1 MNPLLLESLGGGLL
15 VGLSL
20 GALGGGGSIL
30 AIPTLIYLLGQ
41 NAHDAST
48 IALVVVAASAA
59 MGLVVHAR
67 SGTVDAKAGL
77 LFGVVGIAANL
88 GASQLSGTID
98 PRVLALG
105 FAAITLV
112 AAWRMWSTMCSSEA
126 KSDTA
131 QRSLD
136 ATSLTRVVLVGS
148 AVGALTG
155 LFGVGGGFAIVP
167 ALVLAL
173 GFSMP
178 SAVGTSLLI
187 IVINSVVALIGRGGI
202 ANVNSS
208 ILIPF
213 VAGAVIGS
221 VLGKSLGSRLPDRTT
236 AQAFAVLLVLIALY
250 MGVDNTIKLTQ
261 T

>member
-1 MNPLLLESLGGGLL
+1 MNSLVVEALLGGLV

-41 NAHDAST
+41 NAHEAST

-59 MGLVVHAR
+59 MGLAVHAR
-67 SGTVDAKAGL
+67 SGTVDARTGL

-88 GASQLSGTID
+88 GASKLSGVID
-98 PRVLALG
+98 PRLLAIG
-105 FAAITLV
+105 FSLITLL
-112 AAWRMWSTMCSSEA
+112 AAWRMWSSVRSTPTNATTA
-126 KSDTA
+126 KPE
-131 QRSLD
+131 RGR
-136 ATSLTRVVLVGS
+136 TSVLRVVLVGS
-148 AVGALTG
+148 AVGGLTG

-178 SAVGTSLLI
+178 AAVGTSLLI
-187 IVINSVVALIGRGGI
+187 IVINSVVALLGRGGI
-202 ANVNSS
+202 GNVDSS

-213 VAGAVIGS
+213 VGGAVGGS
-221 VLGKSLGSRLPDRTT
+221 VLGKSLGARLDDRIT
-236 AQAFAVLLVLIALY
+236 AQSFAVLLVLIALY
-250 MGVDNTIKLTQ
+250 MGVDNMVQLTHS
-261 T
+261 